1 MAAGSYPSDPI
12 YSDPLFQMAKRQFEV
27 IADYLEIAEGNR
39 ERIIYPK
46 RAISVA
52 VPIPRDNGTV
62 DVFQGYRVQHHL
74 AVGPTKGGTRFSP
87 HLTLGESAALAVW
100 MSWKC
105 ALTGLPYGGAKGGVR
120 VDPNKLSKRELEL
133 VSRRYLQELVPFIG
147 PQMDVLGPD
156 MGTNEQIMAWFMDSY
171 SVHAGYA
178 LGEIVTGKPVSL
190 GGVAG
195 RREATGRGVVFLIDR
210 ALDHLKI
217 RPDRCTAIVQ
227 GFGNVGSVVAGGL
240 AFKSGMKVVGIS
252 DHTVSLY
259 DPKGIDIAAADRHV
273 AQHGTLADFDQAER
287 VNPAEFLTLSCD
299 VLVPAA
305 VERVINGENAG
316 RLRCRLL
323 AEAANGPTT
332 PDADEILNQRWAE
345 IFVIPDILCNSGGV
359 IVSYFEWVQDL
370 QNFLWSD
377 IEVADRLIRILDTA
391 FSAVIKRSKE
401 RKISHRMSAL
411 SIGVERVIAA
421 RQARGLF
428 P

>member
-1 MAAGSYPSDPI
+1 MANGSCLPDPI
-12 YSDPLFQMAKRQFEV
+12 YSDPLFQMAKQQFEG
-27 IADYLEIAEGNR
+27 IADYLEIAEGYR

-46 RAISVA
+46 RAVSVA
-52 VPIPRDNGTV
+52 IPIPRDDGTV
-62 DVFQGYRVQHHL
+62 EVFHGYRVQHHL
-74 AVGPTKGGTRFSP
+74 AVGPTKGGTRYSP
-87 HLTLGESAALAVW
+87 YLTIGESAALAVW

-120 VDPNKLSKRELEL
+120 VDPSKLSKRELEL

-171 SVHAGYA
+171 SVHMGYA
-178 LGEIVTGKPVSL
+178 IGEIVTGKPVSL

-217 RPDRCTAIVQ
+217 RTNQCTAIVQ

-240 AFKSGMKVVGIS
+240 AIKSGMKVVGIS
-252 DHTVSLY
+252 DHTASLY
-259 DPKGIDIAAADRHV
+259 DPKGIDVAAADRHV
-273 AQHGTLADFDQAER
+273 AEHGTLFNFPGGER
-287 VNPAEFLTLSCD
+287 VDANEFLTLPCD

-305 VERVINGENAG
+305 VERVIDGKNAR
-316 RLRCRLL
+316 RLQCRVL

-332 PDADEILNQRWAE
+332 PEADEILYQRWAE

-377 IEVADRLIRILDTA
+377 VEVTDRLYRILDNA

-401 RKISHRMSAL
+401 RKIPHRMSAL

>member
-1 MAAGSYPSDPI
+1 MRNGSDFSDPI
-12 YSDPLFQMAKRQFEV
+12 YSDPLFQMAKQQFEI
-27 IADYLEIAEGNR
+27 IADYLGIAEGNR

-46 RAISVA
+46 RAVSVA
-52 VPIPRDNGTV
+52 LPIHRDDGTV
-62 DVFQGYRVQHHL
+62 DVFHGYRVQHHL
-74 AVGPTKGGTRFSP
+74 AIGPTKGGTRFSP
-87 HLTLGESAALAVW
+87 HLTIGESAALAVW

-120 VDPNKLSKRELEL
+120 VDPLKLSRRELEL
-133 VSRRYLQELVPFIG
+133 VSRRYLQELIPFIG
-147 PQMDVLGPD
+147 PQMDILGPD
-156 MGTNEQIMAWFMDSY
+156 MGTNEQVMAWFMDSY

-190 GGVAG
+190 GDVAG
-195 RREATGRGVVFLIDR
+195 RRESPGRGVVFLVDR

-217 RPDRCTAIVQ
+217 PPSRCTAIVQ
-227 GFGNVGSVVAGGL
+227 GFGNVGSVTAGGL

-252 DHTVSLY
+252 DHTTSIY

-273 AQHGTLADFDQAER
+273 AHHGTLYDFPLGER
-287 VNPAEFLTLSCD
+287 VDPNEFLTLPCD

-305 VERVINGENAG
+305 VERVITEENAS
-316 RLRCRLL
+316 RLRCRIL

-332 PDADEILNQRWAE
+332 PEADEILNQRWAE
-345 IFVIPDILCNSGGV
+345 ILVIPDILCNSGGV

-377 IEVADRLIRILDTA
+377 IEIANRLFRILDNA
-391 FSAVIKRSKE
+391 FTAVIKRSKE

-411 SIGVERVIAA
+411 SIGVERVLAA
-421 RQARGLF
+421 RQVRGLF

>member
-1 MAAGSYPSDPI
+1 MPDGSHFSDPI

-27 IADYLEIAEGNR
+27 IADYLDIAEGNR

-46 RAISVA
+46 RAVSVA
-52 VPIPRDNGTV
+52 LPIHRDDGTV
-62 DVFQGYRVQHHL
+62 DVFHGYRVQHHL
-74 AVGPTKGGTRFSP
+74 AIGPTKGGTRFSP
-87 HLTLGESAALAVW
+87 HLTIGESAALAVW

-120 VDPNKLSKRELEL
+120 VDPLKLSRHELEL
-133 VSRRYLQELVPFIG
+133 VSRRYLQEMIPFIG
-147 PQMDVLGPD
+147 PQMDILGPD
-156 MGTNEQIMAWFMDSY
+156 MGTNEQIMAWFMDTY

-217 RPDRCTAIVQ
+217 QPSRCTAIVQ
-227 GFGNVGSVVAGGL
+227 GFGNVGSVTAGGL

-252 DHTVSLY
+252 DHTASIY
-259 DPKGIDIAAADRHV
+259 DPKGIDVAAADRHV
-273 AQHGTLADFDQAER
+273 AQHGTLYDFPLGER
-287 VNPAEFLTLSCD
+287 VDAREFLTLPCD

-305 VERVINGENAG
+305 VERVVNEENAG
-316 RLRCRLL
+316 RLRCRIL

-332 PDADEILNQRWAE
+332 PEADEILNERWAE

-370 QNFLWSD
+370 QNFFWAD
-377 IEVADRLIRILDTA
+377 IEITDRLYRILDNA
-391 FSAVIKRSKE
+391 FTAVIKRSKE
-401 RKISHRMSAL
+401 RKIPHRMSAL

>member
-1 MAAGSYPSDPI
+1 MPDGSHFSDPI

-27 IADYLEIAEGNR
+27 IADYLDIAEGNR

-46 RAISVA
+46 RAVSVA
-52 VPIPRDNGTV
+52 LPIHRDDGTV
-62 DVFQGYRVQHHL
+62 DVFHGYRVQHHL
-74 AVGPTKGGTRFSP
+74 AIGPTKGGTRFSP
-87 HLTLGESAALAVW
+87 HLTIGESAALAVW

-120 VDPNKLSKRELEL
+120 VDPLKLSRHELEL
-133 VSRRYLQELVPFIG
+133 VSRRYLQEMIPFIG
-147 PQMDVLGPD
+147 PQMDILGPD
-156 MGTNEQIMAWFMDSY
+156 MGTNEQVMAWFMDTY

-217 RPDRCTAIVQ
+217 QPSRCTAIVQ
-227 GFGNVGSVVAGGL
+227 GFGNVGSVTAGGL

-252 DHTVSLY
+252 DHTASIY
-259 DPKGIDIAAADRHV
+259 DPKGIDVAAADRHV
-273 AQHGTLADFDQAER
+273 AQHGTLYDFPLGER
-287 VNPAEFLTLSCD
+287 VDAREFLTLPCD

-305 VERVINGENAG
+305 VERVVNEENAS
-316 RLRCRLL
+316 RLRCRIL

-332 PDADEILNQRWAE
+332 PEADEILNERWAE
-345 IFVIPDILCNSGGV
+345 IFVIPDVLCNSGGV

-370 QNFLWSD
+370 QNFFWAD
-377 IEVADRLIRILDTA
+377 IEITDRLYRILDNA
-391 FSAVIKRSKE
+391 FTAVIKRSKE
-401 RKISHRMSAL
+401 RKIPHRMSAL

>member
-1 MAAGSYPSDPI
+1 MPDGSHFSDPI

-27 IADYLEIAEGNR
+27 IADYLDIAEGNR

-46 RAISVA
+46 RAVSVA
-52 VPIPRDNGTV
+52 LPIHRDDGTV
-62 DVFQGYRVQHHL
+62 DVFHGYRVQHHL
-74 AVGPTKGGTRFSP
+74 AIGPTKGGTRFSP
-87 HLTLGESAALAVW
+87 HLTIGESAALAVW

-120 VDPNKLSKRELEL
+120 VDPLKLSRHELEL
-133 VSRRYLQELVPFIG
+133 VSRRYLQEMIPFIG
-147 PQMDVLGPD
+147 PQMDILGPD
-156 MGTNEQIMAWFMDSY
+156 MGTNEQIMAWFMDTY

-217 RPDRCTAIVQ
+217 QPSRCTAIVQ
-227 GFGNVGSVVAGGL
+227 GFGNVGSVTAGGL

-252 DHTVSLY
+252 DHTASIY
-259 DPKGIDIAAADRHV
+259 DPKGIDVAAADRHV
-273 AQHGTLADFDQAER
+273 AQHGTLYDFPLGER
-287 VNPAEFLTLSCD
+287 VDAREFLTLPCD

-305 VERVINGENAG
+305 VERVINEENAG
-316 RLRCRLL
+316 RLRCRIL

-332 PDADEILNQRWAE
+332 PEADEILNERWAE

-370 QNFLWSD
+370 QNFFWAD
-377 IEVADRLIRILDTA
+377 IEITDRLYRILDNA
-391 FSAVIKRSKE
+391 FTAVIKRSKE
-401 RKISHRMSAL
+401 RKIPHRMSAL

>member
-1 MAAGSYPSDPI
+1 MANGSYPSDPI

-27 IADYLEIAEGNR
+27 IADYLEIAEGYG

-46 RAISVA
+46 RAVSVT
-52 VPIPRDNGTV
+52 VPIPRDDGTV
-62 DVFQGYRVQHHL
+62 EVFHGYRVQHHL

-87 HLTLGESAALAVW
+87 RLTIGECAALAVW

-120 VDPNKLSKRELEL
+120 VDPHQLSKHELEL
-133 VSRRYLQELVPFIG
+133 VSRRYLQELIPVIG

-171 SVHAGYA
+171 SVHIGYA

-217 RPDRCTAIVQ
+217 PPSRCTAIVQ

-252 DHTVSLY
+252 DSTASLY
-259 DPKGIDIAAADRHV
+259 DPKGIDISAADRHV
-273 AQHGTLADFDQAER
+273 GRHGHLSDFAQGER
-287 VNPAEFLTLSCD
+287 VDPNEFLTLPCD

-305 VERVINGENAG
+305 VERVITGENAS
-316 RLRCRLL
+316 RLKCRVL

-377 IEVADRLIRILDTA
+377 VEVTDRLYRILDNA
-391 FSAVIKRSKE
+391 FTAVIRRSKE
-401 RKISHRMSAL
+401 RKIPHRMSAL